1 MRSRLGEQHGQS
13 EYVNQDRKCEG
24 EDADLA
30 DELLITAPFLP
41 QPSLGADSIH
51 LDSPAHWDPLGRD
64 EPPSDQSNTSW
75 SEGELMICFL
85 LGERMWGVNDD
96 FGFPQ
101 VPFRLRSAVIRA
113 TQQPQVLPHSL
124 HVASLPEKSNRTFTA
139 TTATTL
145 KLI

>member
-1 MRSRLGEQHGQS
+1 MRSRLGELHGHS
-13 EYVNQDRKCEG
+13 EDVNRDRKCEG
-24 EDADLA
+24 EDAALT

-41 QPSLGADSIH
+41 QPSLGADSVH

-64 EPPSDQSNTSW
+64 EPPSASDQSNTSW

-85 LGERMWGVNDD
+85 WGVKDD

-113 TQQPQVLPHSL
+113 TRQPRVLP
-124 HVASLPEKSNRTFTA
+124 R
-139 TTATTL
+139 
-145 KLI
+145 